1 MFVLTNA
8 SIASYLRAMT
18 LERTVQIIQVA
29 YPQVYLACHTRH
41 QRKRT
46 TVHRLSPRDSSILAH
61 LDPVV
66 AIKPAQLAAHLS
78 IARSTLSEALK
89 GLTALG
95 YTQQTPRTAS
105 KGQRGGVGI
114 LLTPRGLAAIRETS
128 VLEAPRL
135 RAVLE
140 TLSPVELRAVARGMS
155 VLASACGRASKKLPG
170 TSATSEQ

>member
-1 MFVLTNA
+1 
-8 SIASYLRAMT
+8 MT

-66 AIKPAQLAAHLS
+66 PMKPARLAAHLS

-95 YTQQTPRTAS
+95 YTQQTMRTPSIA
-105 KGQRGGVGI
+105 Q
-114 LLTPRGLAAIRETS
+114 
-128 VLEAPRL
+128 
-135 RAVLE
+135 
-140 TLSPVELRAVARGMS
+140 
-155 VLASACGRASKKLPG
+155 
-170 TSATSEQ
+170 